1 MAASSNF
8 ETYEEDDSKPE
19 AISSEAAA
27 SVLPI
32 SNATSKSNEEL
43 VTGME
48 FVGFKYTT
56 CSNYFSNKNL
66 LPVRGITRTK

>member
-48 FVGFKYTT
+48 FV
-56 CSNYFSNKNL
+56 CIDL
-66 LPVRGITRTK
+66 LDLSILHVVIIFQIKICCLLGA